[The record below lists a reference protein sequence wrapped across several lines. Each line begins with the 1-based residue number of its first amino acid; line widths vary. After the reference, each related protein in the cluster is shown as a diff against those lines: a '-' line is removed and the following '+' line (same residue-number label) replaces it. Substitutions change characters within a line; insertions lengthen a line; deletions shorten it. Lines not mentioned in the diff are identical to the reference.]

1 MVKHCS
7 VIFIFFTWTL
17 CCTVAAFQGGP
28 DPWNIQDNG
37 LSEKIK
43 IDKNVPPDLKILP
56 KKKVETEGNLGH
68 GEWFFRRI
76 LAIVLKGGQ
85 FKVCL

>member
-1 MVKHCS
+1 ML
-7 VIFIFFTWTL
+7 IFFIWTL
-17 CCTVAAFQGGP
+17 STMCCTVVAFQGGP
-28 DPWNIQDNG
+28 DPWNIKDNG
-37 LSEKIK
+37 LSKKIK
-43 IDKNVPPDLKILP
+43 KDEYVPPDLRILP
-56 KKKVETEGNLGH
+56 KKKMETEGSLGH

>member
-1 MVKHCS
+1 ML
-7 VIFIFFTWTL
+7 IFLLWTL

-28 DPWNIQDNG
+28 DPWHLKDNG
-37 LSEKIK
+37 LSDNLKK
-43 IDKNVPPDLKILP
+43 DKDVPPDLRILP
-56 KKKVETEGNLGH
+56 KKKVETESSLGH